1 MIKLF
6 RIDERLIHGQVA
18 IAWSKALEFKVLM
31 VANDES
37 AASKTQTMA
46 LAVYTAV
53 QSGNRQTAYLW
64 SLVIVILSALAI
76 VGINY
81 FEKKK
86 YQGEDEGF

>member
-1 MIKLF
+1 
-6 RIDERLIHGQVA
+6 
-18 IAWSKALEFKVLM
+18 
-31 VANDES
+31 
-37 AASKTQTMA
+37 
-46 LAVYTAV
+46 
-53 QSGNRQTAYLW
+53 LW